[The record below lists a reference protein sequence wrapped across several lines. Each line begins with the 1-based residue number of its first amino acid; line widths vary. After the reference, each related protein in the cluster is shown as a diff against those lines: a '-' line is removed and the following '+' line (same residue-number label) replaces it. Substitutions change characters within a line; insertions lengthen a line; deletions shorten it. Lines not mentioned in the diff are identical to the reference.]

1 MVVWLYG
8 FIDKMANNNST
19 INQYNNVAYKRN
31 DTTKTN

>member
-1 MVVWLYG
+1 MVVWLHG
-8 FIDKMANNNST
+8 LIVKRANNNST